1 MSMDVKGALAS
12 KRVAQGEVTKAALV
26 TAARELFGANG
37 YARTSMDEIVAAAG
51 VTKGAVY
58 HHFSDK
64 EGLFQAV
71 FEQVELEVS
80 DQAVAAFLQPDSW
93 DAVLTGCLLWVEAHL
108 DPEVRTIVL
117 QDAHAVL
124 GLTTTRAIQNRYSAV
139 AVRGG
144 LRKAMTAGVIERQPL
159 RPLALLITGALSEAC
174 LYVTEAADGPA
185 ALAEVKILIEALLSG
200 LRTPEYDVDAV
211 ERHSVQTPS

>member
-12 KRVAQGEVTKAALV
+12 RRVAQGEVTKAALV
-26 TAARELFGANG
+26 AAARELFGANG

-51 VTKGAVY
+51 VTKGAAY

-71 FEQVELEVS
+71 FEQVERGVS
-80 DQAVAAFLQPDSW
+80 DQAVAAFLKPDSW
-93 DAVLTGCLLWVEAHL
+93 DALVTGCLLWVEAHL

-117 QDAHAVL
+117 QDAQAVL
-124 GLTTTRAIQNRYSAV
+124 GLTTTRAIQNRFSAV

-144 LRKAMTAGVIERQPL
+144 LRKAMNSGVIEREPL
-159 RPLALLITGALSEAC
+159 RPLALMITGALSEAC
-174 LYVTEAADGPA
+174 LYVTEADDAAA
-185 ALAEVKILIEALLSG
+185 ALSEVRTLIQALLSG
-200 LRTPEYDVDAV
+200 LRTIPG
-211 ERHSVQTPS
+211 

>member
-1 MSMDVKGALAS
+1 MSMDVKGGFSS

-26 TAARELFGANG
+26 TAARELFGTNG

-71 FEQVELEVS
+71 FERVELEVS
-80 DQAVAAFLQPDSW
+80 DQAVVAFLQPDSW
-93 DAVLTGCLLWVEAHL
+93 DALVTGCLLWVKAHL
-108 DPEVRTIVL
+108 DPDVRTIVL
-117 QDAHAVL
+117 QDAQAIL

-144 LRKAMTAGVIERQPL
+144 LRKAMTAGVIERRPL
-159 RPLALLITGALSEAC
+159 RPLALMITGALSEAC
-174 LYVTEAADGPA
+174 IYVTEADDGLA
-185 ALAEVKILIEALLSG
+185 ALEEVRSLIQALLSG
-200 LRTPEYDVDAV
+200 LR
-211 ERHSVQTPS
+211 PSKEPGS

>member
-1 MSMDVKGALAS
+1 MSMDVKGSVTS
-12 KRVAQGEVTKAALV
+12 KRVAQGETTKAALV

-37 YARTSMDEIVAAAG
+37 YARTSLDGIVAAAG

-71 FEQVELEVS
+71 FERVELEVS
-80 DQAVAAFLQPDSW
+80 DQAVVAFLQPDSW
-93 DAVLTGCLLWVEAHL
+93 EALVAGCVLWVQAHL

-117 QDAHAVL
+117 QDAQAVL
-124 GLTTTRAIQNRYSAV
+124 GLSTTRAIQNRYSAV

-159 RPLALLITGALSEAC
+159 QALALMITGALSEAC
-174 LYVTEAADGPA
+174 VYVTEAADQEV
-185 ALAEVKILIEALLSG
+185 ALEEVRALIQALLSG
-200 LRTPEYDVDAV
+200 LRTPDG
-211 ERHSVQTPS
+211 S

>member
-1 MSMDVKGALAS
+1 MSMDVKGGVTS

-26 TAARELFGANG
+26 TAARELFGTSG
-37 YARTSMDEIVAAAG
+37 YARTSLDEIVAAAG
-51 VTKGAVY
+51 VTKGAMY

-64 EGLFQAV
+64 EQLFQAV
-71 FEQVELEVS
+71 FERVELEVS
-80 DQAVAAFLQPDSW
+80 DLAVAAFLQPDSW
-93 DAVLTGCLLWVEAHL
+93 DALVTGCLLWVGAHM

-117 QDAHAVL
+117 QDAQAVL

-159 RPLALLITGALSEAC
+159 RPLSLLITGALSEAC
-174 LYVTEAADGPA
+174 LYVTEAGDPA
-185 ALAEVKILIEALLSG
+185 AALEEVRTLIQALLSG
-200 LRTPEYDVDAV
+200 LRIDEN
-211 ERHSVQTPS
+211 

>member
-1 MSMDVKGALAS
+1 MSMDVKGGVISRRA
-12 KRVAQGEVTKAALV
+12 AQGEATKAALV
-26 TAARELFGANG
+26 TAARQLFGVNG
-37 YARTSMDEIVAAAG
+37 YARTSIDEIVAAAG

-71 FEQVELEVS
+71 FERVELEVS
-80 DQAVAAFLQPDSW
+80 DLAVVAFLRPDSW
-93 DAVLTGCLLWVEAHL
+93 DALVSGCLLWVEAHL

-117 QDAHAVL
+117 QDAQAVL

-144 LRKAMTAGVIERQPL
+144 LRKAMTAGVIERHPL
-159 RPLALLITGALSEAC
+159 RPLALMITGALSEAC
-174 LYVTEAADGPA
+174 VYVTEAADTGT
-185 ALAEVKILIEALLSG
+185 ALEEVRILIQALLSG
-200 LRTPEYDVDAV
+200 LRPD
-211 ERHSVQTPS
+211 SVQTPS